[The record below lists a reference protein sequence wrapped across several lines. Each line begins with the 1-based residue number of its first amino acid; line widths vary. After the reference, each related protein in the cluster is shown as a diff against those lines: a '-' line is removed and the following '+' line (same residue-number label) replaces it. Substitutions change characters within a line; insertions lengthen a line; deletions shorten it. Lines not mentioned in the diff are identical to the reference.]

1 MTVAYANLGYD
12 WGYAIKNAPFDAYV
26 KYKKDEQ
33 TGMNVTSKQN
43 VTIDNQTAV
52 KIQGDG
58 INSFSGIKFIEY
70 MLMHD
75 KKPYYLAYMANVK
88 DFKKYLPEFEQIVR
102 HSSLLNKRK

>member
-1 MTVAYANLGYD
+1 MTAAYANLGYD

-58 INSFSGIKFIEY
+58 INLFSGIKFIEY

-75 KKPYYLAYMANVK
+75 KKSYCLVYMANVK
-88 DFKKYLPEFEQIVR
+88 DLNIYQ
-102 HSSLLNKRK
+102 SLNRS

>member
-1 MTVAYANLGYD
+1 MTAAYANLGYD
-12 WGYAIKNAPFDAYV
+12 WGHAIKNAPFDAYV

-33 TGMNVTSKQN
+33 TEMNVTSKQN

-58 INSFSGIKFIEY
+58 INLFSGIKFIEY

-75 KKPYYLAYMANVK
+75 KKSYYLVYMANVK
-88 DFKKYLPEFEQIVR
+88 DLNIYQ
-102 HSSLLNKRK
+102 SLNRS